1 MTYTLVTLEHASVLR
16 GASAVF
22 GKNSVGFS
30 GIRLASKQIPRRLDN
45 PGERQLGRVYVRP
58 WAPKVSRWPLPALKV
73 TPATGRKTPHKE
85 HCLTAV
91 LQPPLLDQT
100 PRSPFS
106 NTFKHMPESFSQQ
119 RACLWADF
127 LFDRWVNS
135 RWRKTHFQYSHKII
149 VLFIASE
156 NWGFPVLPKTSVL
169 TT

>member
-1 MTYTLVTLEHASVLR
+1 MSILWR
-16 GASAVF
+16 ASAVF
-22 GKNSVGFS
+22 GKNSVEFS
-30 GIRLASKQIPRRLDN
+30 GIRLASKQIPCRLDN
-45 PGERQLGRVYVRP
+45 PRECQLGRVYLRP

-73 TPATGRKTPHKE
+73 TPAAGRKMPHKE

-91 LQPPLLDQT
+91 LQPLLLDQT

-106 NTFKHMPESFSQQ
+106 NMFKRMPEYFSQQ

-135 RWRKTHFQYSHKII
+135 RGRKTHFQYSHKII
-149 VLFIASE
+149 VLFIVSE

-169 TT
+169 IT